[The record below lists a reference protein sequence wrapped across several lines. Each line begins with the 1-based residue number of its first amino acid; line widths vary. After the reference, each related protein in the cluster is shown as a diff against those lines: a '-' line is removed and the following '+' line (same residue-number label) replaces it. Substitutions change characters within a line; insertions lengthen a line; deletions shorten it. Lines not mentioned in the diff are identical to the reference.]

1 LAGQRSEGFKHDVR
15 VMDVRGVQSH
25 LIAELVEP
33 IEQAV
38 SAPLQGRRSRPQ
50 DPEVGMIHSLSFRK
64 FFILTSL

>member
-50 DPEVGMIHSLSFRK
+50 DPEVGMIHSFSLSASF
-64 FFILTSL
+64 SY